1 MKNLWYIAAGLLFLG
16 ALSLPSGYYDLLRWF
31 IFGVALFAAYTN
43 FQLEQT
49 SWGIAFLVIA
59 LIFNP
64 FLPLY
69 LYDKLLWSVI
79 DIGAALTFIFN
90 SRIIKE

>member
-31 IFGVALFAAYTN
+31 IFGVALFAAYKN

-69 LYDKLLWSVI
+69 LYDKFLWSVI

>member
-1 MKNLWYIAAGLLFLG
+1 MDQKTKYK
-16 ALSLPSGYYDLLRWF
+16 
-31 IFGVALFAAYTN
+31 N

-69 LYDKLLWSVI
+69 LYDKFLWSVI